1 MLSMKLATLLLAMMA
16 LGFGLAQSAIRAPD
30 FKLYNTNGKI
40 VQLSSYKGQ
49 AVVLVFWA
57 TWCDICAE
65 EMPKL
70 NALYKRNPG
79 KFAVVPVHMDP
90 GVPSN
95 QIISWVKD
103 HGWAFPA
110 MLDAPS
116 GGEQV
121 DSVRNVVRN
130 YRVLGTPTFFFI
142 DKTGVLKAYNPG
154 GISESD
160 FRKALA
166 LLGVDI

>member
-1 MLSMKLATLLLAMMA
+1 MKRFPVWLIALLL
-16 LGFGLAQSAIRAPD
+16 GFVLAQNAIPAPD
-30 FKLYNTNGKI
+30 FKLYNTDGKV
-40 VQLSSYKGQ
+40 VQLSTYKGQ

-70 NALYKRNPG
+70 NALYKKNPG

-95 QIISWVKD
+95 QIIGWVKD

-110 MLDAPS
+110 LLDAPS
-116 GGEQV
+116 GGERV
-121 DSVRNVVRN
+121 DSVRKVVSN

-142 DKTGVLKAYNPG
+142 DKNGVLKAYNPG
-154 GISESD
+154 GISEND

-166 LLGVDI
+166 LVGVNL